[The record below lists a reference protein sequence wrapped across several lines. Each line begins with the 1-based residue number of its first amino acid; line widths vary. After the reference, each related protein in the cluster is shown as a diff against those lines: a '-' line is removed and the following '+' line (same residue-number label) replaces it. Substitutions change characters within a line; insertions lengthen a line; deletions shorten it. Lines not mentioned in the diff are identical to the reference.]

1 MLKST
6 ALESTVHGLSFSSA
20 PRGARPGK
28 GTSAK
33 KPKKQKG
40 EFRTTKRRSP
50 KEEETTPAVD
60 LAVARARALE
70 GLAHLGQQKF
80 TPGPGGYDLKHWLR
94 SLNLLLDDFEAKAKE
109 RGLTPEY
116 QARRKEVTDSFS
128 SGVDTSQ
135 IESEVESIRKEET
148 EIRATLERERDRI
161 ASRLAAIKVEKDG
174 RARDVEEQRAALAEI
189 QEKRRSAS
197 FFSRLA
203 GRAGPPTLPVELKIQ
218 ELEKASSSL
227 EEEALNLQSVRAS
240 LEREGGAPSG
250 LYEQQWLRI
259 DAIGVRLKELE
270 AEMQE
275 KTQLAKERETATAV
289 LADAI
294 SKIEPEQKK

>member
-1 MLKST
+1 M
-6 ALESTVHGLSFSSA
+6 SFSSA

-50 KEEETTPAVD
+50 KEGAETTPAID
-60 LAVARARALE
+60 LAVAKARALE
-70 GLAHLGQQKF
+70 GLVHLGQQKF
-80 TPGPGGYDLKHWLR
+80 TPGPGGYDLTHWLR
-94 SLNLLLDDFEAKAKE
+94 SLNLLLDDFEAKAKG

-116 QARRKEVTDSFS
+116 QERRKEVAERFS
-128 SGVDTSQ
+128 SGVDTSK

-148 EIRATLERERDRI
+148 EIRSSLERERDRI

-174 RARDVEEQRAALAEI
+174 RARDVEGQRAVLAEI
-189 QEKRRSAS
+189 QEKRKSAS

-203 GRAGPPTLPVELKIQ
+203 GRAGPPTAPVELKIE
-218 ELEKASSSL
+218 ELLKASSSL

-240 LEREGGAPSG
+240 LEREGGTASG

-294 SKIEPEQKK
+294 SKIDPEQEKQRD